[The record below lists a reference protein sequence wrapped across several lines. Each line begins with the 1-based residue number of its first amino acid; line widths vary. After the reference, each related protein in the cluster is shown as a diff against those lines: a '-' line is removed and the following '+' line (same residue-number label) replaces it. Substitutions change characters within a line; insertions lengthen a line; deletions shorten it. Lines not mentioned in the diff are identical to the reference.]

1 MKKVLM
7 ILMIGVMLWSCSE
20 DSEQQGVLRED
31 PLYLSAMTR
40 APSDGGISDAKE
52 DHSPVQIFLM
62 SGTEKTEGNFVY
74 NTTTQTWVSTIGV
87 KKDENYIFGFSP
99 SSAAAGTIRPLTSGA
114 SDYSSGAVMTLD
126 NLNAVGGDDLCVVVG
141 VKYSNTPITDI
152 PSFGTFEFKK
162 QVTSNYVSLLLDHLY
177 AAIEFKIKIGS
188 KYNELRDI
196 CLKKMELQSAKT
208 VSQAIVTLTAKD
220 DGTNPITD
228 VSYTTTNNP
237 QSNMVY
243 DYGTDASTTKGI
255 ELSKDEE
262 KTFTSYC
269 APITGM
275 GSSNLK
281 LICTYDVYNKKRTK
295 VRENCVA
302 ENSLADLSGL
312 TIERG
317 KKSVINLT
325 VEPTYLYQ
333 LSEDELD
340 NPGIKLVVSGN

>member
-1 MKKVLM
+1 MKKIWM
-7 ILMIGVMLWSCSE
+7 IVMMSVMLGACSE
-20 DSEQQGVLRED
+20 DSEQTFDMLQ
-31 PLYLSAMTR
+31 LSEVTR
-40 APSDGGISDAKE
+40 AASDIINAGE
-52 DHSPVQIFLM
+52 DHSPIQIFLM
-62 SGTEKTEGNFVY
+62 SGTAKTEGNFVY
-74 NTTTQTWVSTIGV
+74 NPDANTWSSTIGV
-87 KKDENYIFGFSP
+87 KENNNYIYGFSP
-99 SSAAAGTIRPLTSGA
+99 SYAAAGTISPIVSGA
-114 SDYSSGAVMTLD
+114 ADYSGGAVMTLD

-141 VKYSNTPITDI
+141 VKGATADASVTPD
-152 PSFGTFEFKK
+152 FGTFEFKK

-281 LICTYDVYNKKRTK
+281 LICTYDVYNKKGTK

-302 ENSLADLSGL
+302 ENSLAGLSGL
-312 TIERG
+312 TIARG
-317 KKSVINLT
+317 AKSVINLT

-340 NPGIKLVVSGN
+340 NPGIKISVSGN

>member
-87 KKDENYIFGFSP
+87 KEDENYIFGFSP

-152 PSFGTFEFKK
+152 PSFGTFAFVK
-162 QVTSNYVSLLLDHLY
+162 QDGNNYASLLLDHLY
-177 AAIEFKIKIGS
+177 SAIEFKIKIGP
-188 KYNELRDI
+188 KYGELRDI
-196 CLKKMELQSAKT
+196 YLKKMELQSAKA
-208 VSQAIVTLTAKD
+208 VSQAVVTLTANTA
-220 DGTNPITD
+220 GSPLTD
-228 VSYTTTNNP
+228 VKFTSSDNA
-237 QSNMVY
+237 QSNTVY
-243 DYGTDASTTKGI
+243 DYGTDASTTTGLVLTA
-255 ELSKDEE
+255 EGTS
-262 KTFTSYC
+262 FVSYC
-269 APITGM
+269 APITGIE
-275 GSSNLK
+275 SNLK
-281 LICTYDVYNKKRTK
+281 LVCTYDVYNKKGTK

-302 ENSLADLSGL
+302 ENSLAGLSGV
-312 TIERG
+312 TIARG

-340 NPGIKLVVSGN
+340 NPVIKVSE

>member
-1 MKKVLM
+1 MKKIWM
-7 ILMIGVMLWSCSE
+7 IVMMSVMLGACSE
-20 DSEQQGVLRED
+20 DSEQTFDVLQ
-31 PLYLSAMTR
+31 LSEVTR
-40 APSDGGISDAKE
+40 AASDIIDAGE
-52 DHSPVQIFLM
+52 DHSPIQIFLM
-62 SGTEKTEGNFVY
+62 SGTAKTEGNFVY
-74 NTTTQTWVSTIGV
+74 NTDSKTWTSTIGV
-87 KKDENYIFGFSP
+87 KENDNYIYGFSP
-99 SSAAAGTIRPLTSGA
+99 SDAAAGTISPITSGA
-114 SDYSSGAVMTLD
+114 VDYSAGAVMTLN

-141 VKYSNTPITDI
+141 VKGATADASVTPD
-152 PSFGTFEFKK
+152 FGAFEFKK
-162 QVTSNYVSLLLDHLY
+162 QGTSNYVSLLLDHLY

-208 VSQAIVTLTAKD
+208 VSQAVVTLTANTA
-220 DGTNPITD
+220 GNNPITD
-228 VSYTTTNNP
+228 VRFTSSDKAQANT
-237 QSNMVY
+237 VY
-243 DYGTDASTTKGI
+243 DYGTDASTTQGLKLVATDGT
-255 ELSKDEE
+255 S
-262 KTFTSYC
+262 FVSYC

-275 GSSNLK
+275 GNHLK
-281 LICTYDVYNKKRTK
+281 LICTYDVYNRKGTK